1 MVMAEPQLSVRSAK
15 ALKLAHL
22 LAKKERRSIAQV
34 VERALELYAHV
45 EPTREAAP
53 DFYARI
59 SREYGTDLDLESVVR
74 EDRKPNSGVDL

>member
-1 MVMAEPQLSVRSAK
+1 MAEPQLSVRSSK

-22 LAKKERRSIAQV
+22 LAKKERRTVAQV

-45 EPTREAAP
+45 EPEREAAP

-59 SREYGTDLDLESVVR
+59 SREYGTDVDLESLLR
-74 EDRKPNSGVDL
+74 EDRKPNIGIDL

>member
-1 MVMAEPQLSVRSAK
+1 MAEPQLSVRSSK

-22 LAKKERRSIAQV
+22 LAKKERRTIAQV

-45 EPTREAAP
+45 EPEREAAP

-59 SREYGTDLDLESVVR
+59 SREYGTDVDLEALIR
-74 EDRKPNSGVDL
+74 EDRRANTGLDL

>member
-1 MVMAEPQLSVRSAK
+1 MAEPQLSVRSSK
-15 ALKLAHL
+15 ALRLAHL

-59 SREYGTDLDLESVVR
+59 SREYGTDVDLDVLIR
-74 EDRKPNSGVDL
+74 EDRKLNSGIDL

>member
-1 MVMAEPQLSVRSAK
+1 MAEPQLSVRSSK

-22 LAKKERRSIAQV
+22 LAKKERRTIAQV

-45 EPTREAAP
+45 EPEREAAP

-59 SREYGTDLDLESVVR
+59 SREYGTDVDLDSLLR
-74 EDRKPNSGVDL
+74 ENRKPNIGIDL

>member
-1 MVMAEPQLSVRSAK
+1 MAEPQLSVRSSK

-59 SREYGTDLDLESVVR
+59 AREYGTEVDLDALIR
-74 EDRKPNSGVDL
+74 EDRKPNSGPDL

>member
-1 MVMAEPQLSVRSAK
+1 MPMAETQLSVRSSK
-15 ALKLAHL
+15 AVKLAHS

-45 EPTREAAP
+45 EPEREVAH

-59 SREYGTDLDLESVVR
+59 SHEYGADVDLESVID
-74 EDRKPNSGVDL
+74 EDRKPNAGIDL

>member
-1 MVMAEPQLSVRSAK
+1 MAEPQLSVRSSK

-22 LAKKERRSIAQV
+22 LAKKERRTVAQV

-45 EPTREAAP
+45 EPAREAAP

-59 SREYGTDLDLESVVR
+59 SREYGTDLDLDAVIR
-74 EDRKPNSGVDL
+74 EDRKPNAGIDL

>member
-1 MVMAEPQLSVRSAK
+1 MPEPQLSVRSSK

-45 EPTREAAP
+45 EPAREAAP

-59 SREYGTDLDLESVVR
+59 SREYGTDIDLDAIIR
-74 EDRKPNSGVDL
+74 EDRKPNSGFDL

>member
-1 MVMAEPQLSVRSAK
+1 MAEPQLSVRSSK

-53 DFYARI
+53 EFYARI
-59 SREYGTDLDLESVVR
+59 SREYGTDVDFDSAIR
-74 EDRKPNSGVDL
+74 EGRKPNSGLDL

>member
-1 MVMAEPQLSVRSAK
+1 MPEPQLSVRSSK

-34 VERALELYAHV
+34 VERALELYAHE
-45 EPTREAAP
+45 EPAREEAQ

-59 SREYGTDLDLESVVR
+59 SREYGTEVDLDAIIR
-74 EDRKPNSGVDL
+74 ENRKPNSGLDL

>member
-1 MVMAEPQLSVRSAK
+1 MPEPQLSVRSSK

-45 EPTREAAP
+45 EPEREAAS

-59 SREYGTDLDLESVVR
+59 SREYETDVDLDAVIR
-74 EDRKPNSGVDL
+74 EGRKPNLGIDL